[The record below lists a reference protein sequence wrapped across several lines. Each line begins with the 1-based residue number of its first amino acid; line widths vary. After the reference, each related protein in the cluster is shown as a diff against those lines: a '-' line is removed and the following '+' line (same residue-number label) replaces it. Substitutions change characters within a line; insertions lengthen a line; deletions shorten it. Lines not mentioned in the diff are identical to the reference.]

1 MTIRLLLLV
10 ALLAAPAAPAVAAAA
25 APATA
30 APAAAPAKTLRTI
43 TWDLLMAVGTERRI
57 QTSGIGSAG
66 SGTSSDGAGAESKGT
81 IVVDVVAVA
90 PEGIVVDVAEN
101 ASGRARPKVR
111 VAITNAGAL
120 TYDPRQA
127 QNVTEEET
135 VVLHTLA
142 RGFLGDET
150 SPGASWNVDGSGN
163 GVTELEHYRVL
174 SKADSQVSLDYK
186 MESSAKGVNAFN
198 LTRLGSIVYDAK
210 YVVPVTLHYQ
220 EIVLQDRPGTSDRTT
235 TSVDLKLAS
244 DTFKKT

>member
-1 MTIRLLLLV
+1 MITR
-10 ALLAAPAAPAVAAAA
+10 AFSLAVLFAAVSVAPAI
-25 APATA
+25 A
-30 APAAAPAKTLRTI
+30 APAAAPAKPLRTM
-43 TWDLLMAVGTERRI
+43 TWDLSMAVGNEHRI

-66 SGTSSDGAGAESKGT
+66 NGNSADSAGTDSKGT

-101 ASGRARPKVR
+101 VASRARPKVR

-120 TYDPRQA
+120 TYDPQQA

-142 RGFLGDET
+142 RGFLGDST
-150 SPGASWNVDGSGN
+150 TPGASWNVDGSGP

-174 SKADSQVSLDYK
+174 SKTDSQVSLDYK
-186 MESSAKGVNAFN
+186 MESSARGMNAYN

-210 YVVPVTLHYQ
+210 YVIPLKLQYQ
-220 EIVLQDRPGTSDRTT
+220 EVLLQDRPGSRDRTT
-235 TSVDLKLAS
+235 TSVDLKLATDS
-244 DTFKKT
+244 AKKS